1 MHWFNITQKAIV
13 IAFICLVAG
22 SGSALAQMQQALRGP
37 NAAKRY
43 EINAKRMGTNMFSDD
58 ALPRSREFKR
68 IDSTYYVGWMY
79 EGVYKYD
86 HAADY
91 LGFKNASLPLERA
104 LYLIER
110 DFKPELRTRSADL
123 ATYYPVYFYHYE
135 YTTIAFFLMM
145 CYNNMEEPGK
155 TFALLQR
162 VRKWNFQS
170 DYFNM
175 DVYNHMAWTVHRHR
189 YYTSEKYPFL
199 KNSIEEN
206 ERLANKYLDSQ
217 LRRIAINKRLNEQIF
232 RPGYEQNEKLSVY
245 HYKSILYSYWL
256 KVDSAAYYYNL
267 MKGSAIFPH
276 NNYATFRSICGD
288 FREAEKE
295 YEEAIAQDGG
305 DKRLKEWAYY
315 TAMLNLY
322 KAQPEKSVEQ
332 MRDMIKAN
340 GSTPGFGWYN
350 IALARAQHYN
360 GKISES
366 ERYIK
371 KAAEFKEL
379 HIGTTLSQTHY
390 DFSTQMVKLLNV
402 NAMVEKPRFENRNWW
417 YNPKALAKMSKA
429 VTDKYS
435 QQFLIIN
442 QFAQNPERDRVIY
455 KLFSTESTISW
466 DEVWYLIRDFSTRY
480 FITRFEKEL
489 QTDERRHIR
498 KYFKYF
504 IARLHMKLDN
514 YKEASI
520 LLDGIL
526 QEADIDVEYEK
537 LFLARVYEAQAECAE
552 EREDKA
558 AYTAWMSRMYSEYPQ
573 LVPFSGLP
581 MDMQLHITGDGG
593 ETTERL
599 KACNI
604 NWVKDPTAP
613 RAYITFTN
621 KGKGKQIKYFVVDN
635 QGNYIVKENTFSYE
649 GSGLVAQNAGINLA
663 YRLFNIG
670 ESPVSKPAND
680 QKVNRQ
686 SL

>member
-1 MHWFNITQKAIV
+1 MGWFNITKTAIV
-13 IAFICLVAG
+13 LAFVCLLAG
-22 SGSALAQMQQALRGP
+22 NGAAWAQMQLPLRGP

-43 EINAKRMGTNMFSDD
+43 EINAKRTGTNMFSDD

-68 IDSTYYVGWMY
+68 IDSTYYVGWLY

-91 LGFKNASLPLERA
+91 LGFKNASVPLERA

-110 DFKPELRTRSADL
+110 DFKPELRTRSSDL

-135 YTTIAFFLMM
+135 YTTIAYFLMM
-145 CYNNMEEPGK
+145 CYNSMEEPMK
-155 TFALLQR
+155 TFDLLQR
-162 VRKWNFQS
+162 VRKWNFQA

-189 YYTSEKYPFL
+189 YYTSAKYPFL

-206 ERLANKYLDSQ
+206 EQLANKYLDSQ
-217 LRRIAINKRLNEQIF
+217 LRRISINKRLNEQIF
-232 RPGYEQNEKLSVY
+232 RPGYDQNEKLSVY
-245 HYKSILYSYWL
+245 HYKCMLYSYQL

-267 MKGSAIFPH
+267 MRGSAVFPH
-276 NNYATFRSICGD
+276 NNYATFRAICGD

-295 YEEAIAQDGG
+295 YEEAILQDGG

-315 TAMLNLY
+315 TSILNIY
-322 KAQPEKSVEQ
+322 KSQPEKATEQ

-350 IALARAQHYN
+350 IALARALHYD
-360 GKISES
+360 GKIPES

-379 HIGTTLSQTHY
+379 HIGTTLSQSHY

-402 NAMVEKPRFENRNWW
+402 NAEIEKPRFENSNWW
-417 YNPKALAKMSKA
+417 YNPKALAKMAKYT
-429 VTDKYS
+429 TDKYS

-455 KLFSTESTISW
+455 KLFSTESTVSW
-466 DEVWYLIRDFSTRY
+466 DEVWYLIRDFSTRF

-489 QTDERRHIR
+489 QTDERKYIR
-498 KYFKYF
+498 KYFQYF

-514 YKEASI
+514 YTEARTI
-520 LLDGIL
+520 LDGIL
-526 QEADIDVEYEK
+526 QDTDIDAEYEK

-552 EREDKA
+552 ERDDNA
-558 AYTAWMSRMYSEYPQ
+558 AYTTWMSRMYAEYPQ
-573 LVPFSGLP
+573 LIPYSGKAMP
-581 MDMQLHITGDGG
+581 IQLHVTGNGG
-593 ETTERL
+593 DVLARL
-599 KACNI
+599 KSCNI
-604 NWVKDPTAP
+604 KWVSDAAAP
-613 RAYITFTN
+613 RAYITFIP
-621 KGKGKQIKYFVVDN
+621 KGKGYSIQYAVTDSKGTI
-635 QGNYIVKENTFSYE
+635 IVPQSTFTVE
-649 GSGLVAQNAGINLA
+649 GIADTNANSGINLA
-663 YRLFNIG
+663 YRLFKIG
-670 ESPVSKPAND
+670 DQQVSNPPAE